1 MVESITRGEKMK
13 DFPMFTTEFGVA
25 SLVLREIPY
34 RGEAFILIQDTCQP
48 EELLAECIS
57 FCRMCGAEKIYARGH
72 EITENYPLHCIV
84 YEMRGRAEV
93 DETKVENLWPVTE
106 ETVGRWR
113 ELMNEKMRPIDN
125 SGTLVKKYEQDIL
138 GSGGAYFVHHD
149 GDLLGAGWLVGNE
162 LLLLCAAKPGA
173 GERVCHTLFSL
184 IPGQEVKLD
193 VVSTNGRAIRLYEKL
208 GFIRTS
214 ELRRWHRVL

>member
-1 MVESITRGEKMK
+1 MK

-34 RGEAFILIQDTCQP
+34 RGEAFILIQDTLQP
-48 EELLAECIS
+48 DELLAECIS
-57 FCRMCGAEKIYARGH
+57 FCRICGAEKIYARGH
-72 EITENYPLHCIV
+72 EIVEKYPLHCIV

-106 ETVGRWR
+106 ETVTQWR
-113 ELMNEKMRPIDN
+113 ELMNEKMRPVDN
-125 SGTLVKKYEQDIL
+125 SGTLEKKGEREIL
-138 GSGGAYFVHHD
+138 DSGGAYFVHHE
-149 GDLLGAGWLVGNE
+149 GELLGAGWLVDNE
-162 LLLLCAAKPGA
+162 LRLVASCKAGM

-193 VVSTNGRAIRLYEKL
+193 VVSTNTRAIRLYEKL

-214 ELRRWHRVL
+214 ERRRWHRVH

>member
-1 MVESITRGEKMK
+1 MK

-34 RGEAFILIQDTCQP
+34 RGEAFILIQDTLQP
-48 EELLAECIS
+48 DELLAECIS
-57 FCRMCGAEKIYARGH
+57 FCRICGAEKIYARGH
-72 EITENYPLHCIV
+72 EIVEKYPLHCIV

-106 ETVGRWR
+106 ETVTQWR
-113 ELMNEKMRPIDN
+113 ELMNEKMRPVDN
-125 SGTLVKKYEQDIL
+125 SGTLEKKGEREIL
-138 GSGGAYFVHHD
+138 DSGGAYFVHHE
-149 GDLLGAGWLVGNE
+149 GELLGAGWLVDNE
-162 LLLLCAAKPGA
+162 LRLVASCKAGM

-193 VVSTNGRAIRLYEKL
+193 VVSTNTRAIRLYEKL
-208 GFIRTS
+208 GLIRTS
-214 ELRRWHRVL
+214 ERRRWHRVH

>member
-1 MVESITRGEKMK
+1 MK
-13 DFPMFTTEFGVA
+13 DFPMFTTEFGIA

-34 RGEAFILIQDTCQP
+34 RGEAFILIQDTLQP
-48 EELLAECIS
+48 DELLAECIS
-57 FCRMCGAEKIYARGH
+57 FCRICGAEKIYARGH
-72 EITENYPLHCIV
+72 EIVEKYPLHCIV

-106 ETVGRWR
+106 ETVTQWR
-113 ELMNEKMRPIDN
+113 ELMNEKMRPVDN
-125 SGTLVKKYEQDIL
+125 SGTLEKKGEREIL
-138 GSGGAYFVHHD
+138 DSGGAYFVHHE
-149 GDLLGAGWLVGNE
+149 GELLGAGWLVDNE
-162 LLLLCAAKPGA
+162 LRLVASCKAGM

-193 VVSTNGRAIRLYEKL
+193 VVSTNTRAIRLYEKL

-214 ELRRWHRVL
+214 ERRRWHRVH